1 MSKETVPENPAPVA
15 SRYSCS
21 SEPRLKLKGK
31 DREEWNASQRDL
43 YYLFESRQGEQDIF
57 FLFLSVNF

>member
-15 SRYSCS
+15 SRYGCS
-21 SEPRLKLKGK
+21 SEPRLKLEGK